1 MEGEVLDQQPSKEK
15 AVATKTKSCKE
26 KAVATKTKSCR
37 KTDVADPPE
46 P

>member
-15 AVATKTKSCKE
+15 AVATKTKSC
-26 KAVATKTKSCR
+26 R